1 MAPAS
6 LLVLS
11 SLPVLVVAKSSVN
24 MPAEVKEIKTFLE
37 YARRKDARQ
46 VTIKK
51 SAARKAGSTAT
62 VTKYKFKLRCS
73 RYLYTFCLADA
84 DKADKLRQSLPPTLK
99 VNDVDGAAKSKK

>member
-1 MAPAS
+1 MG
-6 LLVLS
+6 
-11 SLPVLVVAKSSVN
+11 PVLVVAKSSVN

-84 DKADKLRQSLPPTLK
+84 DKADKLRQSLPPSHPQGQRRRRRCQ
-99 VNDVDGAAKSKK
+99 VEEV